1 MDINIS
7 QTFADGSC
15 LKCEVGVNEDVKALE
30 CEGSWGHMKD
40 AMKDKFSSH
49 WDDVKNEMTSGMT
62 GIIDSF
68 KDSLSGVLE
77 SVQNVLQPS
86 EDGRRKRDIEEEG
99 TAEPEPEADHE
110 DYYCIKKSLGNH
122 TVKSCMPKV
131 DWSLMTTLLTIIIA
145 SPWLTQSR

>member
-1 MDINIS
+1 MVDINIL
-7 QTFADGSC
+7 QPFAADVSC
-15 LKCEVGVNEDVKALE
+15 LKCEVGVNEDVQALE

-40 AMKDKFSSH
+40 AMKDKFAGH

-62 GIIDSF
+62 SIIDSF

-86 EDGRRKRDIEEEG
+86 EDGRRKRDTEEEEEG
-99 TAEPEPEADHE
+99 TAEPEPDQE

-131 DWSLMTTLLTIIIA
+131 D
-145 SPWLTQSR
+145 